1 MNIPGFEKSMREER
15 NRRNVLIGFSI
26 LSLIIIVLII
36 FSELGRE
43 EPDLQSIIQNIGLS
57 IVCSLTSSFIF
68 LYMQKGI
75 EKDESNELRKQ
86 LLTMHDELI
95 KQSQL
100 YGSGVID
107 IRRKVHYDNDKEF
120 WKKILYDTEN
130 QIDMIGHSIS
140 NWFREEYRQSFSK
153 KMKEMINEGKK
164 IRIILSCKKEDYHA
178 ENIKDA
184 LLNQKKARDLISK
197 IDKTC
202 FYFVNILKEVE
213 EKQRDNLEIYIVDI
227 EKITYM
233 YIRTDCQCIVSPYLV
248 GSDNRDISFL
258 AEFAISS
265 EFSGYF
271 ADDFEHLISDNEDI
285 KCLDWNKEFFS

>member
-1 MNIPGFEKSMREER
+1 MREER